1 MQRQEIGHV
10 LPASMWLSLAL
21 VSMCYNHPGAQL
33 RLLRQ
38 EGRLMVFEG
47 CLFLVY
53 FSIAHNGGGIMEVLV
68 QRHKD
73 EITNMKDQQH
83 TFAAVVWVA
92 CGILAFC
99 QYSRRIVLGV
109 PVALAM
115 ISQAAMIMYHKHQ
128 QSPLAATAHLIHGYL
143 IGAAGLIRLTGHQ
156 PAFTL
161 VTVLASFSFI
171 ASSDCLTAWAASSGW
186 DSMAYMLFVCSLG
199 VCVWAFHLVLFTQT
213 TDSDD
218 AEKGYYIPPALAKQL
233 GKASRNFSGV
243 KVLSPEE
250 LQ

>member
-1 MQRQEIGHV
+1 
-10 LPASMWLSLAL
+10 MWLSLAL

-128 QSPLAATAHLIHGYL
+128 QSPLAATG
-143 IGAAGLIRLTGHQ
+143 
-156 PAFTL
+156 TL
-161 VTVLASFSFI
+161 
-171 ASSDCLTAWAASSGW
+171 
-186 DSMAYMLFVCSLG
+186 
-199 VCVWAFHLVLFTQT
+199 LVLSSLT
-213 TDSDD
+213 
-218 AEKGYYIPPALAKQL
+218 LC
-233 GKASRNFSGV
+233 
-243 KVLSPEE
+243 
-250 LQ
+250 